1 MPGEGKG
8 CDMSKTKTEEKE
20 LTTQEKLAKSS
31 GAETDKYAAELED
44 EADDMINKRYHPEK
58 FEADQKAKKEAEDAE
73 AAKLKEEE
81 ADATEEKP
89 TEEEKKAEAEDTEK
103 AVDEKK
109 DEAVVDVEE
118 EITSDDDDTIARLK
132 EKLLK
137 SEQRVK
143 ETRTVYSKSQKDLK
157 AEKVASNAIT
167 ERFTETIEKLQS
179 GLDQKSEAGTRQE
192 EKVADAEIKESVVDL
207 KEQFDKLNNIDPDIA
222 APIKEII
229 QGLTGK
235 ITGLNGQI
243 SSLKTEIKTKEDNA
257 NKTAQEIVDEAHY
270 GAIDKAHPD
279 NAEIFDS
286 VGFEDYLS
294 SLSPRHER
302 LARQDIKDGS
312 AENII
317 ELFNDYKKEIGITSE
332 ETEEPDTTTTT
343 DAKAEKM
350 KRAAKMVAPNL
361 DKSKE
366 VKTSKRVKFTRAM
379 IREEVAKDPT
389 WFERNEAEIDK
400 ELAAGNIR

>member
-8 CDMSKTKTEEKE
+8 WDMSKTKTEEKE

-89 TEEEKKAEAEDTEK
+89 IEEEKKAEAEDTEK

-257 NKTAQEIVDEAHY
+257 NKTAQEIADEAHY

-332 ETEEPDTTTTT
+332 ETEEPNTTTTT

-400 ELAAGNIR
+400 EMAAGNIR